1 MQSSFHIALA
11 TPEILLLILAT
22 VVLLVDGFGKSV
34 QRRTTFAL
42 TLVSLLILTL
52 VSLWQWSEGVH
63 GSAFGG
69 LYVVDPLSHL
79 LKIATYLAVALILVY
94 GRDYAEEH
102 DILLTGGE
110 FYSLT
115 LMTLLGQMVMIS
127 AGNMI
132 TVYLGIEL
140 MSFPLYAL
148 IALRRDSV
156 AATEAAMKYFVLGA
170 LGTGML
176 LYGMSMIYGATGHLD
191 LNQIAQAI
199 ISGGAHRMPVVFG
212 TVFIVAAFAFKLGN
226 APFHMW
232 VPDVYQG
239 SPTSVTLV
247 ISTTPYLAAF
257 AAMVRMVM
265 LGLHGVA
272 LDWQPMLLILAV
284 LSLAVGNIVAI
295 AQTNFKRMLAYSMI
309 AHMGYVFLGLLS
321 GVVQNRPGALEQA
334 YGASLFYLLIYVF
347 STSLTFGL
355 IVIMTRKGIEC
366 DEISDLKG
374 LNRRNPVLAGALLM
388 AMFSLAGI
396 PPLAGFYAKLSVL
409 QVLVGADHVAIA
421 VVAVMLSLIG
431 AFYYLR
437 IVKVAYFDEPEGE
450 VVAGSAGTVANGLL
464 SLNGLLL
471 LGLGVLPG
479 GLMALCIKAIGSSL
493 GL

>member
-1 MQSSFHIALA
+1 
-11 TPEILLLILAT
+11 
-22 VVLLVDGFGKSV
+22 
-34 QRRTTFAL
+34 
-42 TLVSLLILTL
+42 
-52 VSLWQWSEGVH
+52 
-63 GSAFGG
+63 
-69 LYVVDPLSHL
+69 
-79 LKIATYLAVALILVY
+79 
-94 GRDYAEEH
+94 
-102 DILLTGGE
+102 
-110 FYSLT
+110 
-115 LMTLLGQMVMIS
+115 
-127 AGNMI
+127 
-132 TVYLGIEL
+132 
-140 MSFPLYAL
+140 
-148 IALRRDSV
+148 
-156 AATEAAMKYFVLGA
+156 
-170 LGTGML
+170 
-176 LYGMSMIYGATGHLD
+176 
-191 LNQIAQAI
+191 
-199 ISGGAHRMPVVFG
+199 
-212 TVFIVAAFAFKLGN
+212 
-226 APFHMW
+226 
-232 VPDVYQG
+232 
-239 SPTSVTLV
+239 
-247 ISTTPYLAAF
+247 
-257 AAMVRMVM
+257 
-265 LGLHGVA
+265 
-272 LDWQPMLLILAV
+272 
-284 LSLAVGNIVAI
+284 
-295 AQTNFKRMLAYSMI
+295 
-309 AHMGYVFLGLLS
+309 
-321 GVVQNRPGALEQA
+321 VQNRPGALEQA

-366 DEISDLKG
+366 DDISDLKG